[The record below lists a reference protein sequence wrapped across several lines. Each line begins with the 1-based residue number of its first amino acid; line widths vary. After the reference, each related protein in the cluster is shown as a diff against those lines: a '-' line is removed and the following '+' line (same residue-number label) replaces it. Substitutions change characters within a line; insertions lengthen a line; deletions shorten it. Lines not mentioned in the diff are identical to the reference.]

1 MEINHDQS
9 AAPQTPFFGMNAIAM
24 LWPFINNLLY
34 VPTLFGWHLVTR
46 WSKKK
51 FPSKLRGKNYL
62 GSKVD
67 GLWTLIGHGPLHI
80 STELVFRILIV
91 WCSKDK
97 LERAVFKGKGRSWS
111 ILDYW
116 SSLDLDLKTYWTV
129 FSDMDVCYQST
140 SETKLCL

>member
-51 FPSKLRGKNYL
+51 FPSKWGEKIIWGLR
-62 GSKVD
+62 SMAC
-67 GLWTLIGHGPLHI
+67 GLW
-80 STELVFRILIV
+80 
-91 WCSKDK
+91 
-97 LERAVFKGKGRSWS
+97 
-111 ILDYW
+111 
-116 SSLDLDLKTYWTV
+116 
-129 FSDMDVCYQST
+129 
-140 SETKLCL
+140 